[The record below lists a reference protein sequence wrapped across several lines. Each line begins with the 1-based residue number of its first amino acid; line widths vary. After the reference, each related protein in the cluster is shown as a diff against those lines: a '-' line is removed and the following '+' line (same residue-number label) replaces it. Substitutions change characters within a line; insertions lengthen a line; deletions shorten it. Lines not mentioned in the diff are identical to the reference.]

1 MDRMSPLDAWFLQLE
16 RSNQQLH
23 VGSALLFAGPGPT
36 HGELCAAISARLDR
50 APRYRQ
56 VFRRIAFDL
65 GRPVWV
71 DDEHFRIEHHVH
83 RATLP
88 APGSESQLRELA
100 GHIMSE
106 PLDLDRP
113 LWEMWL
119 VDGLSGDRWAL
130 LNKSHH
136 ALMDGVSGTG
146 LIGVLLDHRRE
157 TQEPPPSSWQAA
169 PVPSTAR
176 LAASS
181 VRESV
186 AVSFQRTAAMT
197 RALAGPT
204 RLLRNCTV
212 DVGGLAELGRK
223 AVQLETIL
231 DGRIGPNRSWRWA
244 RSELDDV
251 KTIKNTFGGT
261 VNDVV
266 LAVITGAFRTFLLSR
281 GEDLDR
287 RSIRTMVPVSLRRP
301 GQPPTLG
308 NQLSAMFADL
318 PVGIADPVQRLRT
331 VTDQLDGLKSHG
343 MVAGVETILDALELL
358 PSSIFAVGARIAAR
372 LPQRSISTVTTNVP
386 GPQLPLYL
394 LGHRMLEMFPYIPLA
409 LGMRVTIG
417 IMSYDGHLAYGVT
430 GDSDK
435 VPDLDVLR
443 DGIDA
448 ATRELL
454 RAAVAVDS
462 GRSESPSPRLHRAAG

>member
-36 HGELCAAISARLDR
+36 HGELCAAISTRLDR

-244 RSELDDV
+244 RSELD
-251 KTIKNTFGGT
+251 
-261 VNDVV
+261 
-266 LAVITGAFRTFLLSR
+266 
-281 GEDLDR
+281 
-287 RSIRTMVPVSLRRP
+287 
-301 GQPPTLG
+301 
-308 NQLSAMFADL
+308 
-318 PVGIADPVQRLRT
+318 
-331 VTDQLDGLKSHG
+331 
-343 MVAGVETILDALELL
+343 
-358 PSSIFAVGARIAAR
+358 
-372 LPQRSISTVTTNVP
+372 
-386 GPQLPLYL
+386 
-394 LGHRMLEMFPYIPLA
+394 
-409 LGMRVTIG
+409 
-417 IMSYDGHLAYGVT
+417 
-430 GDSDK
+430 
-435 VPDLDVLR
+435 
-443 DGIDA
+443 
-448 ATRELL
+448 
-454 RAAVAVDS
+454 
-462 GRSESPSPRLHRAAG
+462 

>member
-23 VGSALLFAGPGPT
+23 VGSALLFAGPAPT

-56 VFRRIAFDL
+56 RFRRIAFDL

-71 DDEHFRIEHHVH
+71 DDEHFRIEHHVY

-146 LIGVLLDHRRE
+146 LIGVLLDHQQQ
-157 TQEPPPSSWQAA
+157 TPEPPPPSWQPA

-186 AVSFQRTAAMT
+186 ALSVQRTAAMAG
-197 RALAGPT
+197 ALAGPT
-204 RLLRNCTV
+204 RLLRNVAV
-212 DVGGLAELGRK
+212 DIGGLA
-223 AVQLETIL
+223 
-231 DGRIGPNRSWRWA
+231 
-244 RSELDDV
+244 
-251 KTIKNTFGGT
+251 
-261 VNDVV
+261 
-266 LAVITGAFRTFLLSR
+266 
-281 GEDLDR
+281 
-287 RSIRTMVPVSLRRP
+287 
-301 GQPPTLG
+301 
-308 NQLSAMFADL
+308 
-318 PVGIADPVQRLRT
+318 
-331 VTDQLDGLKSHG
+331 
-343 MVAGVETILDALELL
+343 
-358 PSSIFAVGARIAAR
+358 
-372 LPQRSISTVTTNVP
+372 
-386 GPQLPLYL
+386 
-394 LGHRMLEMFPYIPLA
+394 
-409 LGMRVTIG
+409 
-417 IMSYDGHLAYGVT
+417 
-430 GDSDK
+430 
-435 VPDLDVLR
+435 
-443 DGIDA
+443 
-448 ATRELL
+448 
-454 RAAVAVDS
+454 
-462 GRSESPSPRLHRAAG
+462 